1 MWILKDGSILSFPR
15 DFLSSKS
22 ALFNKLFKCS
32 LCLGF
37 WSGVLVGLL
46 SYYLINPKPYLLLLP
61 LASSAVCW
69 LFDSV
74 LDLIQV
80 AAAFFDKNT

>member
-1 MWILKDGSILSFPR
+1 MWIIKDGSIFERPR
-15 DFLSSKS
+15 KFISSRS
-22 ALFNKLFKCS
+22 SIFDKLFKCS

-37 WSGVLVGLL
+37 WSGVLVGLF
-46 SYYLINPKPYLLLLP
+46 SYFLINPQINLLLLP